1 MNKLILIMIDGIS
14 AGKFKQMRHSLPHLD
29 QLAKQGTQVSALTP
43 EICGTSFPGRTSM
56 IVGRPPSEH
65 GIYGNKIWD
74 GDVFRWS
81 NPYDVRTET
90 LATLAND
97 AGADVVNIGY
107 GMVRPED
114 CSLYVKPWWVN
125 DVMSRGRDNQPHPAN
140 DLWSMKDKVLDPK
153 GRLTSLGLS
162 THDIVNPYSDRSQ
175 TLQLGMLADA
185 QLMEMAADVICSDQS
200 PDLVMLEIGITD
212 YYLHQYGTDHPLTE
226 LSLRTADAQVGTL
239 LERLKNADK
248 LDQYN
253 FAIMSD
259 HGHHLMAEAIH
270 CDQLLPEGVRW
281 SSEGSMLFVA
291 PRSSAEATEVTKRL
305 LDQGMEIWTQPLLP
319 DELENQLLIF
329 CCPEGQYISF
339 EADLKGS
346 GEIKG
351 TSKYQ
356 SNHGMRPGTEEDY
369 RFCIFS
375 GPDVPQQQ
383 LDFAEAIQVAP
394 TMASIMGIATP
405 WHAKSMI

>member
-14 AGKFKQMRHSLPHLD
+14 AGKFQKMRHSLPHLD
-29 QLAKQGTQVSALTP
+29 QLAKQGTQVAALTP

-74 GDVFRWS
+74 GEVFRWS

-90 LATLAND
+90 LATLASA
-97 AGADVVNIGY
+97 AGADVANIGY

-140 DLWSMKDKVLDPK
+140 DLWSMKAKELDPK
-153 GRLTSLGLS
+153 GRLDALGLS
-162 THDIVNPYSDRSQ
+162 AADIVNPYTDRSQ

-200 PDLVMLEIGITD
+200 PDLIMMEIGVTD
-212 YYLHQYGTDHPLTE
+212 YYLHQYGSDHPLTE

-239 LERLKNADK
+239 LERLKNAGK

-259 HGHHLMAEAIH
+259 HGHHLMADAIH

-281 SSEGSMLFVA
+281 SSEGSMLFIA
-291 PRSSAEATEVTKRL
+291 PRSATEAAEVTSL
-305 LDQGMEIWTQPLLP
+305 LLEQGMEIWSQPLLP
-319 DELENQLLIF
+319 AELENQLLVF

-339 EADLKGS
+339 EVDLAGS
-346 GEIKG
+346 GQIKG

-375 GPDVPQQQ
+375 GPNVPQQQ
-383 LDFAEAIQVAP
+383 IDFAEAIQVAP
-394 TMASIMGIATP
+394 TMASIMGIETP
-405 WHAKSMI
+405 WGAQALI